1 MLRNRRAKNC
11 TIQRQDQFSPFDLL
25 ALLRAFAIT
34 HKRFI
39 GRTLSQLAVDFPE
52 VPVLR
57 VVRDGKVLDLSG
69 NPKVQV
75 QVHDIVTV
83 RADVHSLIQEEGEL
97 IGPES
102 DDPLARNVP
111 VELADR
117 HVGAHQVSGK
127 SLAELGHAMAG
138 GLPCR
143 RCFAEAPNCRSARK
157 APFKR
162 SLCAWDFCGRDHG
175 GCGCQLFPQP
185 QP

>member
-83 RADVHSLIQEEGEL
+83 RS
-97 IGPES
+97 
-102 DDPLARNVP
+102 
-111 VELADR
+111 
-117 HVGAHQVSGK
+117 
-127 SLAELGHAMAG
+127 
-138 GLPCR
+138 
-143 RCFAEAPNCRSARK
+143 SA
-157 APFKR
+157 
-162 SLCAWDFCGRDHG
+162 SSTDHG
-175 GCGCQLFPQP
+175 RVATVPWMACGGRSRAS
-185 QP
+185 